1 MQLYQLK
8 IELAPPDEGACTET
22 EGERIKNRR
31 MIIDFRSQAFLRS
44 IQPPAES
51 DYAQMRYLNFF
62 TQNT

>member
-8 IELAPPDEGACTET
+8 IELAPADEGACTET
-22 EGERIKNRR
+22 EGERIKNQR

-51 DYAQMRYLNFF
+51 DLAKMRYLNFF

>member
-8 IELAPPDEGACTET
+8 IELPPDEEACTET
-22 EGERIKNRR
+22 EGEKVKNRR
-31 MIIDFRSQAFLRS
+31 MIIDFRSQALLRS

-51 DYAQMRYLNFF
+51 DLAKMRYLNFF